1 MGGYA
6 IIDCENV
13 TNGVNE
19 EFANSVKEAFSLNKP
34 IVIYNLSFTNTFGS
48 FKLKPAFATTY
59 ILEGVYHLVIYTP
72 ESENT
77 NIIITINGNNV
88 TIRA

>member
-48 FKLKPAFATTY
+48 FKLKPTFAIAYVLDGTY
-59 ILEGVYHLVIYTP
+59 FMEFYIT
-72 ESENT
+72 ESENS
-77 NIIITINGNNV
+77 NVVISVEGNNV

>member
-34 IVIYNLSFTNTFGS
+34 IVIYNMSYSNTFGT
-48 FKLKPAFATTY
+48 FNLKPAFATAY

-72 ESENT
+72 ESENS
-77 NIIITINGNNV
+77 NVIISVEGNNV
-88 TIRA
+88 TIRV

>member
-6 IIDCENV
+6 IIDCENI

-34 IVIYNLSFTNTFGS
+34 ILIYNLSYTNTFGT
-48 FKLKPAFATTY
+48 FNLKPTFTTSY
-59 ILEGVYHLVIYTP
+59 TSNGSYVMVIHT
-72 ESENT
+72 SEDSYVS
-77 NIIITINGNNV
+77 ITVNGNNI
-88 TIRA
+88 TIRV

>member
-13 TNGVNE
+13 ASGVNE

-34 IVIYNLSFTNTFGS
+34 IVLYNLSFTNSFGS
-48 FKLKPAFATTY
+48 FKLKPTFTTAY
-59 ILEGVYHLVIYTP
+59 VLDGTYFMEFYTT
-72 ESENT
+72 ESEKSNVV
-77 NIIITINGNNV
+77 ISVEGNNV
-88 TIRA
+88 TITA

>member
-13 TNGVNE
+13 ESGVNE

-34 IVIYNLSFTNTFGS
+34 IVIYNLSFTNAFGS
-48 FKLKPAFATTY
+48 FKLKPAFATSY
-59 ILEGVYHLVIYTP
+59 KFDNVYTMSVYTP
-72 ESENT
+72 ESENS
-77 NIIITINGNNV
+77 NVIISVEGNNV